1 MFGWFWIDSR
11 GQRLTISTNVVLSR
25 ISNSRLQECRAS
37 SSLGSYGINT
47 ELWFEYQCRLVQ
59 KLDLVDENIW
69 KCANLNPLPVARLSY
84 LLSPSLPAIFL
95 VWISSIW
102 SLAEVRPLI
111 APLRWSIQSLR
122 NSHRS
127 DIWMTSL
134 SFDWGISRLE
144 KQRGFM
150 SLVCTSLAPSRRP
163 SRTIHLS
170 CSGLTVCPDLLQPV
184 FMSQFVSQLNGCLL
198 KCTFDN
204 RTWIWITDGNSC
216 FNTLVLANPARFA
229 WLLSTDGIFFFLAFG
244 RKL

>member
-1 MFGWFWIDSR
+1 MKTSGNV
-11 GQRLTISTNVVLSR
+11 QTSTLSLLLAYP
-25 ISNSRLQECRAS
+25 S
-37 SSLGSYGINT
+37 
-47 ELWFEYQCRLVQ
+47 
-59 KLDLVDENIW
+59 
-69 KCANLNPLPVARLSY
+69 
-84 LLSPSLPAIFL
+84 LLSPSHFPCLNQL
-95 VWISSIW
+95 NLKSRRSRKR
-102 SLAEVRPLI
+102 VRPLI
-111 APLRWSIQSLR
+111 APLRWSIQ
-122 NSHRS
+122 SHRS

-150 SLVCTSLAPSRRP
+150 SFVCTSLAPSRRP

-204 RTWIWITDGNSC
+204 RAWIWITDGNSC